1 MIFNYVQNYSN
12 KEDINCVFI
21 YIYIYKASFPLNFLL
36 RKIKFLLRD
45 VHRLNTFNVQ
55 LCMKY

>member
-1 MIFNYVQNYSN
+1 MSKITLTKKILIMF
-12 KEDINCVFI
+12 
-21 YIYIYKASFPLNFLL
+21 IYIYKASFPLNFLL

-45 VHRLNTFNVQ
+45 VHRLKTFNVQ